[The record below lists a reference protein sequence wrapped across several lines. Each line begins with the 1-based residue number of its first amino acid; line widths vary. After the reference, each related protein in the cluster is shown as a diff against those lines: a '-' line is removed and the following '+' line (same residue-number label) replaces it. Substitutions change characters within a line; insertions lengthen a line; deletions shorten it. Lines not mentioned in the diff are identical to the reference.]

1 MAQTK
6 VGYHIES
13 TYDDK
18 GVRAFKESVNG
29 ASKAGRGLATQ
40 TTQTSDRMARL
51 GRESRY
57 ANSNMRML
65 RGGVGQLGH
74 QVQDIAVQLQ
84 MGQNALLV
92 FGQQGGQIAS
102 IFGPGGAVLGAVL
115 GVGAALAT
123 AFLPRLMESKQTIE
137 ELVEEMS
144 NLEGGLDGLSGAARD
159 YAILTKTLEAQ
170 ELARTYLE
178 QTQRVDALTA
188 KMYDLNYQIGEMQE
202 AEESHA
208 ADYSRWAQLE
218 DNLQSIK
225 EELIQAGAAATLTEA
240 TLAGITAVLDK
251 LHGVESLEDSLFGD
265 DAFDFSDTGGRMLY
279 SWDDFWSQLQA
290 RREQSHNDAL
300 LAENDYTAQLL
311 EVEQARLSMVQSLE
325 DAAATARE
333 QSLNKQKQ
341 AFSTAASAMSSNAQ
355 IMQESF
361 AETSGAAKA
370 FFALQQAVAAATV
383 IMNAHVTASALQ
395 KAGAEAGGIPGWL
408 TGKAMQ
414 GVVLASGYAAAGAIA
429 GQTVASFDGGG
440 FTGNGPRSGGVDG
453 KGGFP
458 AILHPN
464 ETVVDHTRGG
474 GAGATVHLN
483 IYANDTKGFDDLIES
498 RRAHITNMVRRAI
511 ESEGRRL

>member
-40 TTQTSDRMARL
+40 TAQTSDRMARL

-102 IFGPGGAVLGAVL
+102 IFGPGGAVLGAII
-115 GVGAALAT
+115 GVGAALGT
-123 AFLPRLMESKQTIE
+123 AFMPKLFAAKQTLE
-137 ELVEEMS
+137 ELNDAAIEAAGGVDELTQAQRDRAIFSYTQQLRELNVVLDDARKAEADAFEEMQRL
-144 NLEGGLDGLSGAARD
+144 NGEMAELEGSGQLSSGDTIEKLAAQESYNQASANISAITASFTDLALASDIAESGVEKVESILADLEGASGAAAKIFGSTEVSDESWVDFWESRRD
-159 YAILTKTLEAQ
+159 RISEFQ
-170 ELARTYLE
+170 EDEL
-178 QTQRVDALTA
+178 VDAKDHAQKFYEIQEKRVSDLA
-188 KMYDLNYQIGEMQE
+188 KLRD
-202 AEESHA
+202 EE
-208 ADYSRWAQLE
+208 D
-218 DNLQSIK
+218 
-225 EELIQAGAAATLTEA
+225 
-240 TLAGITAVLDK
+240 
-251 LHGVESLEDSLFGD
+251 
-265 DAFDFSDTGGRMLY
+265 
-279 SWDDFWSQLQA
+279 
-290 RREQSHNDAL
+290 
-300 LAENDYTAQLL
+300 
-311 EVEQARLSMVQSLE
+311 RL
-325 DAAATARE
+325 RE
-333 QSLNKQKQ
+333 QSLNAQRT
-341 AFSTAASAMSSNAQ
+341 AFSSAASAMSSNAQ

-383 IMNAHVTASALQ
+383 IMNAHVTASALE